1 MIREWRASKD
11 LNRRVTLFKKKKKV
25 HFGSSMEK
33 GWHGIKV
40 GGKKIN
46 LEAAAVIQEVDRGL
60 G

>member
-1 MIREWRASKD
+1 MESIKGFKQESD
-11 LNRRVTLFKKKKKV
+11 LIKKKKV

-46 LEAAAVIQEVDRGL
+46 LEAAAVIQEADKGL

>member
-1 MIREWRASKD
+1 MIRKWRASKD
-11 LNRRVTLFKKKKKV
+11 LNRRVTLLKKKKKV
-25 HFGSSMEK
+25 HFGSSMET

-46 LEAAAVIQEVDRGL
+46 LEAAAVIQEADKGL

>member
-1 MIREWRASKD
+1 MIRKWRASKD
-11 LNRRVTLFKKKKKV
+11 LNRRVTLLKKKKV

-46 LEAAAVIQEVDRGL
+46 LEAAAVIQEADKGL

>member
-1 MIREWRASKD
+1 MIRKWRASKD
-11 LNRRVTLFKKKKKV
+11 LNRRVTLLKKKV

-46 LEAAAVIQEVDRGL
+46 LEAAAVIQEADKGL